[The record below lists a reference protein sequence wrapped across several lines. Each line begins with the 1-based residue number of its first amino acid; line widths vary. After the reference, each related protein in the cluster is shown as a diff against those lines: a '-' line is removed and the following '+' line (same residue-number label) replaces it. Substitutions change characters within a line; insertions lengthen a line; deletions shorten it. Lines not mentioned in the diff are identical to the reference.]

1 MYAIVEIAG
10 QQFKVEKG
18 QEIFVHRLE
27 GEEGSEVRFSDV
39 LLIDN
44 NGKIQVGTPTINGA
58 AVTAKVQ
65 SHLKGDKV
73 LVFKKKK
80 RKGYQ
85 KLNGHRDYL
94 TKIQIDSILLSAG
107 KAAKA
112 EEKEEE
118 KVEERKVEEPVKPP
132 VSKKKAAPKAKKIAP
147 VKAKKEAKTEEA
159 VKVKKPRTKAAA
171 KKAPKKAD
179 DSAVAEK
186 E

>member
-18 QEIFVHRLE
+18 QELFVHRLE
-27 GEEGSEVRFSDV
+27 GDEGSEVRFSNV

-44 NGKIQVGTPTINGA
+44 NGKIQVGKPTIDGA
-58 AVTAKVQ
+58 VVTAKVQ

-118 KVEERKVEEPVKPP
+118 RKVEEPVKPP
-132 VSKKKAAPKAKKIAP
+132 VSKKKAFPKAEKSAP
-147 VKAKKEAKTEEA
+147 VKPKKEAKTEET

-179 DSAVAEK
+179 DSAVVEK